1 MVSMDRFDYR
11 YEIASTLVKKV
22 GYNIALVSHS
32 VAVIYLIEE
41 LEIEVTNGGVAQWL
55 VNSSGSYAAQTIAAL
70 REVGANRSAEIVEE
84 IVQLLQYT
92 GDLGDEA
99 GRVAAVM
106 RAGESVHFAWYRL
119 SDELLDTPDELDSLL
134 RAYFA
139 AHQHEFVL
147 GGA

>member
-1 MVSMDRFDYR
+1 MDKFGYR
-11 YEIASTLVKKV
+11 YEMASKLVENV
-22 GYNIALVSHS
+22 DFNIALVSHP

-41 LEIEVTNGGVAQWL
+41 LEIEIIKGGVAQWL
-55 VNSSGSYAAQTIAAL
+55 VNLSGSYAAQTIAAL

-106 RAGESVHFAWYRL
+106 RAEEAVHFAWYRL
-119 SDELLDTPDELDSLL
+119 GDELLADPDDLNSLQ
-134 RAYFA
+134 RRYIA

-147 GGA
+147 DGAGV